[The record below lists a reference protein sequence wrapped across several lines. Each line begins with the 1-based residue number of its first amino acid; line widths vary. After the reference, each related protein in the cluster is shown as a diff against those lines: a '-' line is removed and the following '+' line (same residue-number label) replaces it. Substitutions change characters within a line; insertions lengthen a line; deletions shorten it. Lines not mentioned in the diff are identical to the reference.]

1 MMLVIGVV
9 VVGIVMGFDGSGSVH
24 FGKSYP
30 ANIERETLI
39 AKLKIV
45 AMSAIESLNS
55 LQITQQGA
63 PLAVSRRGCD

>member
-1 MMLVIGVV
+1 MFVIGAV

-24 FGKSYP
+24 FGKSYL

-55 LQITQQGA
+55 PQTTQQGA
-63 PLAVSRRGCD
+63 PLAVPRRGWD